1 MKKTIKNSLFLIKEI
16 YRADRWRIP
25 YSFFNA
31 VFTATIQ
38 VFFHVY
44 IVKHIVNNV
53 FLFQNF
59 REELKIILVGIVAYI
74 LSIFISS

>member
-53 FLFQNF
+53 FLFQN
-59 REELKIILVGIVAYI
+59 LLLVFFSG
-74 LSIFISS
+74 LPRSCQSSW